1 MPHYQITKYYYHY
14 YVLACL
20 FFLSISTAIYIFK
33 GNFSPTLTVKFVALV
48 IASFFYVLLML
59 YFLNLKMNQEWVIPR
74 QWRRV
79 QMQPKLHV
87 LVIFPLFIIPLLWLN
102 LAGTFPMI
110 WTYTVG
116 QPQIVEVSATTVKK
130 RSRNTDFYS
139 FHTVYAGIPIFRIT
153 LNEYEAYKNHHLKL
167 KLSTRQSH
175 FGTYILSIDE
185 IQITTQ
191 NLTNK

>member
-20 FFLSISTAIYIFK
+20 FFLSIGTAIYIFK

-59 YFLNLKMNQEWVIPR
+59 YFLNLKMNQEWLIPR

-87 LVIFPLFIIPLLWLN
+87 LVIFPLLIIPLLWLN

-110 WTYTVG
+110 WKYG
-116 QPQIVEVSATTVKK
+116 RTTSNRGSISHCRKK
-130 RSRNTDFYS
+130 TLPKYRFLFFPHSLCRNSYF
-139 FHTVYAGIPIFRIT
+139 
-153 LNEYEAYKNHHLKL
+153 
-167 KLSTRQSH
+167 
-175 FGTYILSIDE
+175 
-185 IQITTQ
+185 
-191 NLTNK
+191 

>member
-33 GNFSPTLTVKFVALV
+33 GNFSPTLTVKFVGLV

-59 YFLNLKMNQEWVIPR
+59 YFLNLKMNQEWMIPR

-79 QMQPKLHV
+79 QKQPKLHV
-87 LVIFPLFIIPLLWLN
+87 LVIFPLFILPIFWFN

-110 WTYTVG
+110 WTYMLG
-116 QPQIVEVSATTVKK
+116 QPQIVEASATAVKK
-130 RSRNTDFYS
+130 HSRNTDFYS
-139 FHTVYAGIPIFRIT
+139 FQTVYAGIPIFRIT
-153 LNEYEAYKNHHLKL
+153 LKEYEAYKNHQLKL
-167 KLSTRQSH
+167 KLTTRQSR

-191 NLTNK
+191 NLSNK

>member
-1 MPHYQITKYYYHY
+1 MPHYKITKYYYHY

-20 FFLSISTAIYIFK
+20 FFLSISAAIYIIK
-33 GNFSPTLTVKFVALV
+33 ANFSPTLTVKIFALV
-48 IASFFYVLLML
+48 IAGFFYVLLIL

-79 QMQPKLHV
+79 QTQPKFYA

-102 LAGTFPMI
+102 LAGTIPMLL
-110 WTYTVG
+110 TYMVG
-116 QPQIVEVSATTVKK
+116 QPKIVEISATAVKK

-139 FHTVYAGIPIFRIT
+139 FQTVYSGIPIFRIT

>member
-87 LVIFPLFIIPLLWLN
+87 LVIFPLFILPIFWFN

-110 WTYTVG
+110 WTYMLG
-116 QPQIVEVSATTVKK
+116 QPQIVEASATAVKK
-130 RSRNTDFYS
+130 HSRNTDFYS
-139 FHTVYAGIPIFRIT
+139 FQTIYAGIPIFRIT
-153 LNEYEAYKNHHLKL
+153 LKEYEAYKNHQLKL
-167 KLSTRQSH
+167 KLTTRQSR

-185 IQITTQ
+185 IQITPQ
-191 NLTNK
+191 NLSNK

>member
-1 MPHYQITKYYYHY
+1 MSHYKITKYYYHY
-14 YVLACL
+14 YVLVCL
-20 FFLSISTAIYIFK
+20 FFLSISAAIYIFK

-79 QMQPKLHV
+79 QMQPRLHV

-102 LAGTFPMI
+102 LAGTLPML
-110 WTYTVG
+110 WTYMVG
-116 QPQIVEVSATTVKK
+116 QPQIVETSATAVKK
-130 RSRNTDFYS
+130 RSRNADFYS
-139 FHTVYAGIPIFRIT
+139 FQTVYAGIPIFRIT
-153 LNEYEAYKNHHLKL
+153 LNEYEAYKNYHLKL
-167 KLSTRQSH
+167 KLITRQSH

>member
-1 MPHYQITKYYYHY
+1 M
-14 YVLACL
+14 LACL
-20 FFLSISTAIYIFK
+20 FFLSISAAIYIFNA
-33 GNFSPTLTVKFVALV
+33 NFSPTLTVKIVTLV
-48 IASFFYVLLML
+48 IAGFSYVLLIL
-59 YFLNLKMNQEWVIPR
+59 NFLNLKMNQEWVIPR

-79 QMQPKLHV
+79 QTQPKFYA

-102 LAGTFPMI
+102 LAGTIPMLL
-110 WTYTVG
+110 TYMVG
-116 QPQIVEVSATTVKK
+116 QPKIVEISATAVKK

-139 FHTVYAGIPIFRIT
+139 FQTVYSGIPIFRIT
-153 LNEYEAYKNHHLKL
+153 LNEYEAYTNHHLKL

>member
-20 FFLSISTAIYIFK
+20 FFLSISTTIYIFK

-87 LVIFPLFIIPLLWLN
+87 LVIFPLFILPIFWFN

-110 WTYTVG
+110 WTYMLG
-116 QPQIVEVSATTVKK
+116 QPQIVEASATAVKK
-130 RSRNTDFYS
+130 HSRNTDFYS
-139 FHTVYAGIPIFRIT
+139 FQTVYAGIPIFRIT
-153 LNEYEAYKNHHLKL
+153 LKEYEAYKNHQLKL
-167 KLSTRQSH
+167 KLTTRQSR

-185 IQITTQ
+185 IQIIPQ
-191 NLTNK
+191 NLSNK